1 MRTIRHYIDAPLAA
15 GTRIV
20 LPESALAHLVRVHR
34 GTLVIK
40 QRIRGLEKTH
50 DGRHFLRLDG
60 CEDRPQVSRRNLPAI
75 RKLIRN
81 LT

>member
-1 MRTIRHYIDAPLAA
+1 MVIDQTLLEMEIEHGA
-15 GTRIV
+15 I
-20 LPESALAHLVRVHR
+20 LVRVHR

-40 QRIRGLEKTH
+40 QRIRGLEKTS

-75 RKLIRN
+75 RKLIRE

>member
-1 MRTIRHYIDAPLAA
+1 MLDMEKEYGDI
-15 GTRIV
+15 
-20 LPESALAHLVRVHR
+20 LVRVHR

-40 QRIRGLEKTH
+40 KRIRGLEKTS
-50 DGRHFLRLDG
+50 DGRHFLQLDG

-75 RKLIRN
+75 RKLIRE